1 MEVPVLDRTLL
12 KPWLRLLAGQ
22 VTIMITVIF
31 ASKGVIGPKSKLKRN
46 LTASLLK
53 SLALGNAHKVTLAP
67 YCVRYMFLSGQ
78 KKIHF
83 TLQDKGICSEK
94 RKRCVSSPMGG
105 RVHS

>member
-22 VTIMITVIF
+22 GTIMITVIF

-53 SLALGNAHKVTLAP
+53 SHALGNAHKVTLAP

-78 KKIHF
+78 KKF
-83 TLQDKGICSEK
+83 T
-94 RKRCVSSPMGG
+94 SPYKTRELLRETEEMRVFSDG
-105 RVHS
+105 R